1 MSTEKFHH
9 KVGTKEIVLP
19 RFDNIPFGVIRKSRK
34 LPQEDQFFFMIEE
47 LASEKD
53 LAIIDTIGTKD
64 IEKLIQAW
72 QKHSGVTLGE
82 STAS

>member
-1 MSTEKFHH
+1 
-9 KVGTKEIVLP
+9 
-19 RFDNIPFGVIRKSRK
+19 
-34 LPQEDQFFFMIEE
+34 MIEE

-53 LAIIDTIGTKD
+53 LAVIDTIGTKD

-72 QKHSGVTLGE
+72 QNHSGVTLGE